1 MENHS
6 SLNTSLLSSMV
17 KSHRG
22 DKVLRDAAKEI
33 GSVSP
38 STLSR
43 IEQGH
48 VPDVETFIKLCQWL
62 GEPTET
68 FVCPPDDT
76 PSADFGQ
83 QKIIAHLRA
92 AKTLKPK
99 TVEMLVKVIEL
110 AYQQE
115 D

>member
-1 MENHS
+1 MDTHS

-17 KSHRG
+17 RAHRNE
-22 DKVLRDAAKEI
+22 KVLRDAAREI
-33 GSVSP
+33 GGISP

-48 VPDVETFIKLCQWL
+48 IPDVETFIKVCQWL

-68 FVCPPDDT
+68 FVIPAEQ
-76 PSADFGQ
+76 SSRANSGQ

-92 AKTLKPK
+92 DKALSPK

-110 AYQQE
+110 AYLE